1 MLTLAMSALFVM
13 LGFFHFVSAGCKAET
28 FNRESIEAYFQEIAD
43 KDSYIEVYGAF
54 QKFLGKR
61 QIENFT
67 IYKTSYN
74 GLVEPK
80 EAKVEQEIDGKIKAL
95 NVIWNYLREKRI
107 PFLYIEPPLAI
118 ADEEDLPAG
127 VSDHSDDNADVLH
140 RKLTGISIIKISET
154 GNLNKENMFYRT
166 DHHWSGDACFRAY
179 EMIADRMIEE
189 NMLKKRTS
197 GDKFSRVSVGG
208 FLGSYGIKA
217 GKYYDGTDEYVYY
230 QPDFDTKIEFN
241 AYDPEGKLTD
251 TRKGSWTDALMDTS
265 VLTDPDYHNKY
276 NAALWGNAAESRI
289 LNHEADNDNKL
300 LLISHSYGRPL
311 ATYFAL
317 DFQEVR
323 MIDPQEGRF
332 SGDYLQYIDE
342 FEPDAVLFLCEI
354 EGEIIGEYRLAE

>member
-1 MLTLAMSALFVM
+1 M

-28 FNRESIEAYFQEIAD
+28 FDRESIEAYFQEIED
-43 KDSYIEVYGAF
+43 KDRYIEVYGAF

-74 GLVEPK
+74 SLVEPK
-80 EAKVEQEIDGKIKAL
+80 GPKSQQEIDEKIKEL
-95 NVIWNYLREKRI
+95 DVIWKYLEKKGI
-107 PFLYIEPPLAI
+107 PFLYVEPPLAI
-118 ADEEDLPAG
+118 ADESDLPSG
-127 VSDHSDDNADVLH
+127 VRDHSDENAAALH
-140 RKLTGISIIKISET
+140 SKLSGISVIKISET
-154 GNLNKENMFYRT
+154 DDPGKENMFYRT

-179 EMIADRMIEE
+179 EMIADRMIGE
-189 NMLKKRTS
+189 NMLKKRTPR
-197 GDKFSRVSVGG
+197 DKYNRVSVGG

-230 QPDFDTKIEFN
+230 QPDFDTTIEFN

-265 VLTDPDYHNKY
+265 VLKDPDYNNKY

-289 LNHEADNDNKL
+289 IDHDADNDRKL

-332 SGDYLQYIDE
+332 SGDYLRYIDE
-342 FEPDAVLFLCEI
+342 FEPDAVIFLCEI
-354 EGEIIGEYRLAE
+354 EGEIIGEYRTAEQGKQ